1 MSSKLEEMKS
11 KLDKVLSLFTEMK
24 AVKKRAHQLEENSK
38 KLEEAQSFNCPLNPF
53 LDRKR
58 GSLAPRKSI
67 VTGIDC
73 FQEELDLIDIWPVQ
87 NPDYLWF
94 YLEPKGLSLLLNKKV
109 RLPNIPRKLQSEFNF
124 NFNHQVAFELDFKY
138 FQYKVLIFYTLH

>member
-1 MSSKLEEMKS
+1 M
-11 KLDKVLSLFTEMK
+11 
-24 AVKKRAHQLEENSK
+24 
-38 KLEEAQSFNCPLNPF
+38 
-53 LDRKR
+53 
-58 GSLAPRKSI
+58 APRKSI

-94 YLEPKGLSLLLNKKV
+94 YLEPKVLSLLLNKKAQ
-109 RLPNIPRKLQSEFNF
+109 LPNITRKLQSEFNF
-124 NFNHQVAFELDFKY
+124 KSAQLQRMFNLAHQVAFELDVKC